1 MIQWV
6 NRLLCKPENLSLSP
20 QNPHKC
26 QGGIVACN
34 PSMWETETGSPGTIW
49 WVKLTKIVSS
59 VQVRDPSL
67 WQATKEDT
75 R

>member
-6 NRLLCKPENLSLSP
+6 NCLLCKPENLSLSP

-34 PSMWETETGSPGTIW
+34 PSMRETETEPW
-49 WVKLTKIVSS
+49 NS
-59 VQVRDPSL
+59 VVH
-67 WQATKEDT
+67 
-75 R
+75 